1 MTVTEEFRRIN
12 DHRRLL
18 FQDAKGQIA
27 FLCECE
33 DAECTRSVLLAPREF
48 DAARAREERLL
59 HEVHAAA
66 QA

>member
-1 MTVTEEFRRIN
+1 LTVTDDFRRIN

-33 DAECTRSVLLAPREF
+33 DTACTRSVLLAPVEF
-48 DAARAREERLL
+48 DAARAREQQLL
-59 HEVHAAA
+59 HEVHAGARA
-66 QA
+66 

>member
-1 MTVTEEFRRIN
+1 MNEDFRRIN

-18 FQDAKGQIA
+18 FRDAKGQIA

-33 DAECTRSVLLAPREF
+33 DTECTRSVLLAPGEF
-48 DAARAREERLL
+48 DAARAREEQLL
-59 HEVHAAA
+59 HAAHAAA